1 MQEYQPMRPTRAVK
15 RIDPNAYNAL
25 VDALSVIYWHKRP
38 WARFLRGV
46 LGDAPELLVGLD
58 LEGDTTKRETAG
70 RLVER
75 LMAKERKYQALTIS
89 LMLTVARMESFPNLE
104 QQEDRTEMVAK
115 AKAAVAELRKWT
127 SRQQVLIDEH
137 GKYAAKLA
145 KAAEEAGKSR
155 AFSDSLAKLKAQF
168 LAMFASTNPQARGKE
183 FEGFINELFGLFDLE
198 PRAAYSLE
206 REQIDGSF
214 SFETDDYILEAR
226 WWNEPIGR
234 GHLDVFARKIE
245 RKGKNALGL
254 FVSVNGFTQDALE
267 EYSSGTPFIT
277 MDGMDCTIILDERVG
292 LRDLLRRKK
301 RHANDTGNCYFPA
314 SRMF

>member
-1 MQEYQPMRPTRAVK
+1 MPPTHAVK

-25 VDALSVIYWHKRP
+25 ADALSVIYWNKRP

-46 LGDAPELLVGLD
+46 LGDAPELLAGLD

-70 RLVER
+70 RLIEK
-75 LMAKERKYQALTIS
+75 LMANERKYQALTIS

-104 QQEDRTEMVAK
+104 QQEDRAEMVAK

-127 SRQQVLIDEH
+127 GRHQAIIDEH
-137 GKYAAKLA
+137 EKYAAELA

-155 AFSDSLAKLKAQF
+155 AFSESLAQLKARF
-168 LAMFASTNPQARGKE
+168 FAMHASTNPQARGKE

-214 SFETDDYILEAR
+214 SFETDDYIMEAR
-226 WWNEPIGR
+226 WWKTPIGR
-234 GHLDVFARKIE
+234 DHLDVFAKKIE

-254 FVSVNGFTQDALE
+254 YLSVNGFTQDALDE
-267 EYSSGTPFIT
+267 FSSATPFIT
-277 MDGMDCTIILDERVG
+277 MDGMDFTIILDERVG

-314 SRMF
+314 SRIL